1 MNNSIKTFF
10 IALLSLSLSTS
21 FAQSVIIKGGVNIAD
36 MRFKD
41 NNINANKD
49 NETKLG
55 VNIGALI
62 DLPITQVIS
71 FETGLAISSK
81 GANFD
86 GSYYTGK
93 IELLYIDIPVSA
105 KINIKI
111 NSKASFFIAPG
122 LYLGIGTSGKF
133 TTQYDNWNQDIDE
146 SVKWGSEKGSDDFK
160 RIDLGGQVSAGLE
173 YNSIILAVAFGQS
186 LVNHSPEEDDDF
198 QAINKVITITLG
210 LRLSKK

>member
-1 MNNSIKTFF
+1 MNYSFRILFV
-10 IALLSLSLSTS
+10 ALLSLYLTTS
-21 FAQSVIIKGGVNIAD
+21 FAQSVIIRGGVNIAD
-36 MRFKD
+36 LRAKI

-55 VNIGALI
+55 INLGAVI
-62 DLPITQVIS
+62 DLPVTQVVS

-81 GANFD
+81 GVNYN
-86 GSYYTGK
+86 GSNYTGK

-122 LYLGIGTSGKF
+122 IYLGIGTSGKF
-133 TTQYDNWNQDIDE
+133 TTRYDDWHQDIE
-146 SVKWGSEKGSDDFK
+146 ETVSWGNDKDLDDFK

-173 YNSIILAVAFGQS
+173 YNSIILAVEFANS
-186 LVNHSPEEDDDF
+186 LLNHSPEENDDF
-198 QAINKVITITLG
+198 QIKNKVISVTLG